1 VQIDFHYNTIR
12 VLTEKAGF
20 SPEDSQII
28 AYASQYV
35 DDAVDHKKMNVQGHL
50 EILSKRFTGSTFDPI
65 CTAHR
70 GLQFIKAFKEG
81 VQNKIYIPFHFLPDL
96 EDNGDFCVKQ
106 NSKQSKELVQSAI
119 VELSKSQGEKRIMNL
134 IRLGIAL
141 HTYADSWAHQNFS
154 GRHNPK
160 ENNIG
165 KIELFNNGKWER
177 ITRLKQFE
185 YNTLPDIGHAEAAS
199 YPDQSHL
206 KWRFVKEVENQVYE
220 RDNTALFLDAAK
232 NIINLF
238 KGTNSLEFWSSI
250 RTKLQ
255 ECFSYQPDLIE
266 DKFKKFQ
273 AVFPEIGFYYDANQ
287 WREEALSAV
296 NNKKLMKVIDDN
308 DHYVL
313 GSDKKWFYFH
323 LAALEQREYVL
334 KLLNNSNRT
343 E

>member
-1 VQIDFHYNTIR
+1 MQIDFHYNTIR
-12 VLTEKAGF
+12 VLTEKVGF
-20 SPEDSQII
+20 SSEDAQII

-35 DDAVDHKKMNVQGHL
+35 DDAVDHKKMNVQGHPD
-50 EILSKRFTGSTFDPI
+50 ILSKRFTGSTFDPI

-96 EDNGDFCVKQ
+96 DDNGDFGVKQ
-106 NSKQSKELVQSAI
+106 NGKQSKRLVQSAI

-154 GRHNPK
+154 GRHNPS

-165 KIELFNNGKWER
+165 KIELFNDGKWER
-177 ITRLKQFE
+177 IARLKQFE
-185 YNTLPDIGHAEAAS
+185 YNSLPDIGHAEAAS
-199 YPDQSHL
+199 YPDQSYL
-206 KWRFVKEVENQVYE
+206 KWRFVKEADNQVYE
-220 RDNTALFLDAAK
+220 RDNTELFLDAAE

-238 KGTNSLEFWSSI
+238 KGTNTLEFWPSV

-255 ECFSYQPDLIE
+255 ECFSYQPESLE

-273 AVFPEIGFYYDANQ
+273 AVFPEIGFYYDESQ

-296 NNKKLMKVIDDN
+296 NNKKLMKVIDDR

-334 KLLNNSNRT
+334 GLLSNNQSS
-343 E
+343 